1 MKEHFSYLCQL
12 KLLSFFNFLKCKD
25 TTNMRLIDDLKTAL
39 FEIHSEKDFNNLA
52 IEVFS
57 FQYNNNKVYNRWCNL
72 LNVEEKQV
80 KTVEDIPFL
89 PISFFKTNKITSFEG
104 KEETFFLS
112 SGTTSI
118 KRSKHLIYD
127 KSLYLKN
134 CEDCFSQFYDKVE
147 DYCFI
152 CLLPNYLEQGNSSLI
167 CMMNDFVQK
176 SKDKGSDFFKT
187 NLNDVVSLLGDNERK
202 TKKTILFGVTYAL
215 LDLIEKQHFQLQH
228 TIVFETGGMKGKREE
243 MLKSEL
249 HKKLSEGFGVKSI
262 ASEYGMCELFS
273 QAYSL
278 GEGIFAC
285 PKQMKVMIKEIND
298 YKSHNIINHSGVINI
313 IDLANIYTCS
323 FIETEDIGRQKEDG
337 TFEIMGRKDHSA
349 IRGCNLMY
357 DI

>member
-1 MKEHFSYLCQL
+1 M
-12 KLLSFFNFLKCKD
+12 N
-25 TTNMRLIDDLKTAL
+25 LIDSLISSL
-39 FEIHSEKDFNNLA
+39 FEINSKEDFSMLA
-52 IEVFS
+52 KQVFL
-57 FQYNNNKVYNRWCNL
+57 FQYDNNEVYNLWCKEL
-72 LNVEEKQV
+72 GVEKEDV
-80 KTVEDIPFL
+80 KTIDDIPFL
-89 PISFFKTNKITSFEG
+89 PISFFKTKKISSIQKQED
-104 KEETFFLS
+104 TFFLS
-112 SGTTSI
+112 SGTTSMQ
-118 KRSKHLIYD
+118 RSKHLVYD

-152 CLLPNYLEQGNSSLI
+152 CLLPNYMDNPNSSLI
-167 CMMNDFVQK
+167 CMMNDFVEK
-176 SKDKGSDFFKT
+176 SKDKGSRFFKN
-187 NLNDVVSLLGDNERK
+187 NLNDVISLLEDNERK
-202 TKKTILFGVTYAL
+202 GKNTILFGVTYAL
-215 LDLIEKQHFQLQH
+215 LDLIEKKHFQLKH

-249 HKKLSEGFGVKSI
+249 HKKLKEGFGVKSI

-278 GEGIFAC
+278 GGGVFSC
-285 PKQMKVMIKEIND
+285 PKQMKVMIREIND
-298 YKSHNIINHSGVINI
+298 YKSQNLINHSGIIDI

-349 IRGCNLMY
+349 LRGCNLMY